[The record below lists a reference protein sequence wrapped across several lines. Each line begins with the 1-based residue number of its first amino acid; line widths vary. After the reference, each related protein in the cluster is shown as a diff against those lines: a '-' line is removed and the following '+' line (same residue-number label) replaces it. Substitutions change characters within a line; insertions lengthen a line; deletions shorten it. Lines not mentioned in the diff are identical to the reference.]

1 MFCISISGLALRASV
16 TMIVTKLSSLLA
28 LNLVKDKED
37 RWQKEKDLEGQ
48 K

>member
-1 MFCISISGLALRASV
+1 MFCISISRLALKAS
-16 TMIVTKLSSLLA
+16 VTKLSSLLA

-37 RWQKEKDLEGQ
+37 RWQKEKDVEGQ